1 MPDRVFESKKDWWL
15 LAIVWVSLAFGPA
28 LILVMGFVDWPG
40 WPTYLGT
47 MGLCLLGPAIMF
59 VLAYP
64 IRYTLTGDTLL
75 IRSGMVLRWRIPIS
89 GIEGIEPSRTILA
102 SPAWSLDRIRITYRD
117 TSAGKQE
124 MFISPKNRE
133 LFYEAIL
140 ERAPVLERTERG
152 LGVDNA
158 AH

>member
-1 MPDRVFESKKDWWL
+1 MPDRVFDSKKDWWL

-28 LILVMGFVDWPG
+28 IVLIVGFLEWPG
-40 WPTYLGT
+40 WPVYAGS
-47 MGLCLLGPAIMF
+47 MAACLLGPAIMF

-75 IRSGMVLRWRIPIS
+75 IRSGMALRWRIPIS
-89 GIEGIEPSRTILA
+89 GIESIEPSRTILS

-117 TSAGKQE
+117 ASAGKQE
-124 MFISPKNRE
+124 MFISPAPRE
-133 LFYEAIL
+133 QFYDAIL
-140 ERAPVLERTERG
+140 ERAPHLERTQRG